1 MEQTLLEEDM
11 IHYIWYK
18 RSYCLV
24 SSRNSAIHSSIE
36 FCPFCGRDVS
46 SDAVDEEYA
55 SAGIPSP
62 LLHVSGQEGVHN
74 RLHPRPF
81 TDRERLMNDRRPPT
95 DTAADRPPT
104 PPGSF

>member
-24 SSRNSAIHSSIE
+24 SSRNSVIHSSIE
-36 FCPFCGRDVS
+36 FCPFCGKDVG

-55 SAGIPSP
+55 DAYHEAS
-62 LLHVSGQEGVHN
+62 EK
-74 RLHPRPF
+74 
-81 TDRERLMNDRRPPT
+81 DPT
-95 DTAADRPPT
+95 FPEPYEDDQLEEFRIKFLTEVELNENK
-104 PPGSF
+104 S